1 MSEIHAVVSARPV
14 PRRIG
19 RHAWAQMVLTE
30 ARLTWRDTAG
40 LVVPFGL
47 PVLIMLM
54 NGLGSDRSGVPEFG
68 GLPALDA
75 YVVPLVLVMVVA
87 MLGMVN
93 MPSFLAAYRAY
104 GVLRR
109 LAVTPARPW
118 MVLAAQ
124 LVVSLAQAVVGII
137 FALVVARLMF
147 GIVLPRNLAGA
158 LGTLGLAAVAMYAI
172 GMLIAAVAPSVNAAI
187 AIGLASFFA
196 VMALGGGF
204 GPRQNLPEWLADIGG
219 HLPFGAALDALSV
232 SWSGGT
238 PGVGQLVALAGVS
251 LVAGAAAARFFRW
264 Q

>member
-1 MSEIHAVVSARPV
+1 MSEISAAVSARPV
-14 PRRIG
+14 PRRLG

-54 NGLGSDRSGVPEFG
+54 NGLGSDREGVPQFG

-75 YVVPLVLVMVVA
+75 YVVPMVLVMVVA
-87 MLGMVN
+87 MLGIVN
-93 MPSFLAAYRAY
+93 MPSFLAAYRTY

-124 LVVSLAQAVVGII
+124 LAVSLAQAVVGII
-137 FALVVARLMF
+137 FALVAARLMF
-147 GIVLPRNLAGA
+147 DIVPPRNLAGA
-158 LGTLGLAAVAMYAI
+158 LGALVLTAAAMYAI
-172 GMLIAAVAPSVNAAI
+172 GLLISAVAPSVNAAV
-187 AIGLASFFA
+187 AIGLTSFFA

-204 GPRQNLPEWLADIGG
+204 GPRQNLPAWLADIGG
-219 HLPFGAALDALSV
+219 YLPFGAALDAISR

-238 PGVGQLVALAGVS
+238 PSVAQVVALAGVAV
-251 LVAGAAAARFFRW
+251 VAGAAAARFFRW